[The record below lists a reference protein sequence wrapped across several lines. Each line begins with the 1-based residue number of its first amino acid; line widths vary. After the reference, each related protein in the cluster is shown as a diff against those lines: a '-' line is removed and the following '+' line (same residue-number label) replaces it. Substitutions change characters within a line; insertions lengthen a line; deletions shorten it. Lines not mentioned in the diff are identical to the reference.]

1 MAIRHPVRVLLT
13 VAALTWVGLGIF
25 GKLVQPQGIL
35 APTIFLLILFLALV
49 TSLVPLAQVIGA
61 RLTRS
66 KWYQQHSLRHAL
78 RQGTL
83 LAAAIIL
90 NLVLLLLHAWYW
102 ADVILLMLA
111 IILIE
116 LIALARK

>member
-1 MAIRHPVRVLLT
+1 MAMRHPIRVLLT
-13 VAALTWVGLGIF
+13 VALLAWVSLGLF

-35 APTIFLLILFLALV
+35 APTIFVLLLFLALAA
-49 TSLVPLAQVIGA
+49 SLTPLAQVIGA
-61 RLTRS
+61 RLVRS
-66 KWYQQHSLRHAL
+66 KWYQQHNLRHAL

-83 LAAAIIL
+83 LAAAITV
-90 NLVLLLLHAWYW
+90 NLVLLLLRAWFW
-102 ADVILLMLA
+102 ADVVLLVLA